1 MPPALPLVPSP
12 VLPGS
17 VHSHFRFFDDQSSCS
32 LHRKPEDRTPVP
44 AVLRPLIGAW
54 RRPDLV
60 SICYTDTSG
69 RMRGNTCGLGS
80 TPAVR
85 GCGTGGVVWAEWEA
99 AGALPVRLSLV
110 SIVPASDH
118 VEAGGPGGLPRR
130 RADGV
135 LERLSYVLC

>member
-1 MPPALPLVPSP
+1 
-12 VLPGS
+12 
-17 VHSHFRFFDDQSSCS
+17 
-32 LHRKPEDRTPVP
+32 
-44 AVLRPLIGAW
+44 
-54 RRPDLV
+54 
-60 SICYTDTSG
+60 
-69 RMRGNTCGLGS
+69 MRGNTCGLGS

-85 GCGTGGVVWAEWEA
+85 GCGTSGAAWAEWEA
-99 AGALPVRLSLV
+99 AGALSVRLSLV